1 MFEKFVMFKDQFDE
15 ALFYDAQLFTSAK
28 PGHQIVDCGDYYKMM
43 TDEEAKKWYE
53 THPVEEPTPIE
64 EEQPVEEII
73 SDNLISNQEALLHDE
88 NEEIMQELE
97 KTISEPIQEA
107 AKAINEMVEEEVAKK
122 TTKKRKSKKTSE

>member
-1 MFEKFVMFKDQFDE
+1 MFENFVMFKDQFDE

-53 THPVEEPTPIE
+53 AHPLIEEPTPIE
-64 EEQPVEEII
+64 EEPVVIEVASEEPA
-73 SDNLISNQEALLHDE
+73 NE
-88 NEEIMQELE
+88 EEIMKELE

-107 AKAINEMVEEEVAKK
+107 AKVINEMVEEEATKK
-122 TTKKRKSKKTSE
+122 TTRKRKSKKTSE

>member
-15 ALFYDAQLFTSAK
+15 TLFHDAQLFTSAK

-43 TDEEAKKWYE
+43 TDEEAKKWHE
-53 THPVEEPTPIE
+53 THPLIEEPTLVE
-64 EEQPVEEII
+64 EEPVVEEVVP
-73 SDNLISNQEALLHDE
+73 EEPA

-97 KTISEPIQEA
+97 KTIGEPIQEA
-107 AKAINEMVEEEVAKK
+107 AKVINEMVEEEVAKK